1 MIIGTY
7 CLFTAGSIAFLKI
20 LKKNKKFYYQSR
32 HFTSVSGMIYRMK
45 QNAVG
50 LANICIMSTIV
61 LVLVSVSVSLY
72 TGIEDAL
79 STRFP
84 TDLNIMIYDTSQEN
98 LDKADQ
104 IIKEETE
111 KAGVGLE
118 NRVYY
123 RAGAFTVIYDQK
135 NSRVLLEENAAAS
148 YSTEDFRW
156 MEIIP
161 LSDYNRLEGTNE
173 TLEENEIFVQ
183 MPDSGVHSDTFRIE
197 NETYK
202 VKKSI
207 SLKSE
212 AKNDVSSAVEGMIVV
227 MPDVQKIAE
236 LKQQYGYEGADKVTY
251 SDSFNMSGKEEAK
264 NTAVKAI
271 EQRFT
276 EEVAESYIE
285 YKDAY
290 RSEFFIIYGGFLF
303 LGVFVGSLFL
313 MATVLII
320 YYKQISE
327 GYDDR
332 SRYQIMQKVGMSKKE
347 VRHSIKSQVLMVFFM
362 PLIAAI
368 IHVAFAFKTV
378 TKLLAVMNLVNVHLF
393 FLCTVGTVLIF
404 AVFYAIVFTV
414 TSKQYYKIVQ

>member
-1 MIIGTY
+1 M
-7 CLFTAGSIAFLKI
+7 
-20 LKKNKKFYYQSR
+20 
-32 HFTSVSGMIYRMK
+32 
-45 QNAVG
+45 
-50 LANICIMSTIV
+50 
-61 LVLVSVSVSLY
+61 
-72 TGIEDAL
+72 
-79 STRFP
+79 
-84 TDLNIMIYDTSQEN
+84 
-98 LDKADQ
+98 
-104 IIKEETE
+104 
-111 KAGVGLE
+111 
-118 NRVYY
+118 
-123 RAGAFTVIYDQK
+123 
-135 NSRVLLEENAAAS
+135 
-148 YSTEDFRW
+148 
-156 MEIIP
+156 
-161 LSDYNRLEGTNE
+161 
-173 TLEENEIFVQ
+173 
-183 MPDSGVHSDTFRIE
+183 
-197 NETYK
+197 
-202 VKKSI
+202 
-207 SLKSE
+207 
-212 AKNDVSSAVEGMIVV
+212 
-227 MPDVQKIAE
+227 
-236 LKQQYGYEGADKVTY
+236 KQQYGYEGADKVTY

>member
-1 MIIGTY
+1 
-7 CLFTAGSIAFLKI
+7 
-20 LKKNKKFYYQSR
+20 
-32 HFTSVSGMIYRMK
+32 
-45 QNAVG
+45 
-50 LANICIMSTIV
+50 
-61 LVLVSVSVSLY
+61 
-72 TGIEDAL
+72 
-79 STRFP
+79 
-84 TDLNIMIYDTSQEN
+84 MIYDTSQEN